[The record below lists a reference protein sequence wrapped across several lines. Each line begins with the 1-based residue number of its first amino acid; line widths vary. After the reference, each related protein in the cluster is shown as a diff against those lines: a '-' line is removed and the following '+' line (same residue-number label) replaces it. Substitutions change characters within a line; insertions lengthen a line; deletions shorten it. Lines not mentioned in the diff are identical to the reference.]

1 MVLEHLD
8 FNRHCKCVE
17 KLNSLFMSRVG
28 VFVDDVCRRDGDVL
42 CLGRSWFRK
51 ELRFL
56 LL

>member
-1 MVLEHLD
+1 MIIKV
-8 FNRHCKCVE
+8 FFI
-17 KLNSLFMSRVG
+17 LFVSRVG
-28 VFVDDVCRRDGDVL
+28 VVVDDVGRRDLDVF